1 MKKIILF
8 FFIVFISCSK
18 KELPSDISY
27 ALYDLNSY
35 EKISR
40 DYDSLISTLDE
51 PKINNLPY
59 DSLESIIVQF
69 KVNKEMLQERKDKLD
84 EFLKYNPQYSD
95 YEEIKNREAK
105 FPIDIVKNYDLI
117 LNRYTDLKIKKSI
130 QK

>member
-69 KVNKEMLQERKDKLD
+69 KVNKEMLQER
-84 EFLKYNPQYSD
+84 
-95 YEEIKNREAK
+95 
-105 FPIDIVKNYDLI
+105 
-117 LNRYTDLKIKKSI
+117 
-130 QK
+130 